1 MDQCKYNFL
10 YLAFYRE
17 HNQSWKVGFFRCFMN
32 SYEITDHV
40 YDVVV
45 VGAGGAGLRATL
57 GMAEQGLKTACVTK
71 LFPTRS
77 HTVAAQ
83 GGIAASLSNM
93 GPDHWHWHMYDTV
106 KGSDWLGDSDAME
119 YLAKEAPKAV
129 YELEHYGV
137 PFSRTEEGKI
147 YQRPF
152 GGHTTEFGEGPP
164 VQRTCAAADRTG
176 HAILH
181 TLYGQSLKNNAE
193 FFIEYFAIDLIM
205 TEDGVCQ
212 GIIAWKLD
220 DGTLHRF
227 NAKMVVLA
235 TGGYGRAYFSATS
248 AHSCTGDGN
257 GMVARQ
263 GLPLQDMEFVQFHPT
278 GIYGAGCLITEGAR
292 GEGGY
297 LTNSDGERFMERY
310 APTYKDLAS
319 RDVVSRCMT
328 MEIRDGRGVGSDKD
342 HIFLHLNHLPPET
355 LAERLPGI
363 SESARVFAGV
373 DLNKDP
379 IPVLPTVHYNMGGI
393 PTNYWGEV
401 ISPDQHDQNK
411 ILPGLMA
418 VGEAGCASV
427 HGANRLGSNSLIDL
441 VVFGRAAAIKAAEVV
456 DRSESNRP
464 LNKNSVDKAIGRLD
478 NLRFSKGKTPTAEL
492 RLKMQKTMQSD
503 AAVFRSDKT
512 LSDGCEKMADIAA
525 GIDYVNVTDKS
536 MIWNTDL
543 METLELTNLMPNA
556 LATIVSAEAR
566 KESRGAHAQ
575 EDHPDRDDENWRVH
589 SLAKISENGFV
600 NLSYR
605 DVITKPL
612 SDIKDGGIDTAKI
625 KPKARVY

>member
-1 MDQCKYNFL
+1 M
-10 YLAFYRE
+10 AA
-17 HNQSWKVGFFRCFMN
+17 
-32 SYEITDHV
+32 YEFIDHE

-71 LFPTRS
+71 VFPTRS

-93 GPDHWHWHMYDTV
+93 GPDHWQWHMYDTI
-106 KGSDWLGDSDAME
+106 KGSDWLGDTDAME
-119 YLAKEAPKAV
+119 YLVRHAPKAV

-137 PFSRTEEGKI
+137 PFSRTEDGRI

-152 GGHTTEFGEGPP
+152 GGHMTEFGDGPP

-193 FFIEYFAIDLIM
+193 FYIEYFAIDLIM

-212 GIIAWKLD
+212 GVVAWKLD
-220 DGTLHRF
+220 DGTFHRF

-235 TGGYGRAYFSATS
+235 TGGYGRTYFSATS
-248 AHSCTGDGN
+248 AHTCTGDGG
-257 GMVARQ
+257 GMAARQ

-297 LTNSDGERFMERY
+297 LVNSEGERFMERY
-310 APTYKDLAS
+310 APSAKDLAS

-328 MEIRDGRGVGSDKD
+328 IEIREGRGVGPNKD
-342 HIFLHLNHLPPET
+342 HLHLYLNHLPPET
-355 LAERLPGI
+355 LHERLPGI
-363 SESARVFAGV
+363 SESARIFAGV
-373 DLNKDP
+373 DVNKEP
-379 IPVLPTVHYNMGGI
+379 IPVLPTAHYNMGGI
-393 PTNYWGEV
+393 PTNYHGEV
-401 ISPDQHDQNK
+401 LNPTADDPDRIQ
-411 ILPGLMA
+411 PGLMA

-441 VVFGRAAAIKAAEVV
+441 VVFGRAAAIRAGEIV
-456 DRSESNRP
+456 DPNEPNRP
-464 LNKNSVDKAIGRLD
+464 LNTASVEKAMD
-478 NLRFSKGKTPTAEL
+478 RFDGIRHAKGAVPTADL
-492 RLKMQKTMQSD
+492 RGKMQRAMQRD
-503 AAVFRSDKT
+503 AAVFRTEET
-512 LSDGCEKMADIAA
+512 LKEGCAA
-525 GIDYVNVTDKS
+525 MSEIYGEIKDLHVTDQTTV
-536 MIWNTDL
+536 WNTDL
-543 METLELTNLMPNA
+543 METLELTNLVANA
-556 LATIVSAEAR
+556 MATIYGAEAR
-566 KESRGAHAQ
+566 KESRGAHAR
-575 EDHPDRDDENWRVH
+575 EDFPDRDDENWRKH
-589 SLAKISENGFV
+589 TLATVDTETGNV

-605 DVITKPL
+605 PVHVDPL
-612 SDIKDGGIDTAKI
+612 TPEAEGGIDLKRI
-625 KPKARVY
+625 VPKVRVY